1 MLCSVDTKLSK
12 ADITRLNQKF
22 FNKTKLLDWVSAEIK
37 KAEKEGTEFD
47 PTPHLK
53 ILMGDNGSSSVRKN
67 CTKRNSKSAI
77 EEEKTEGSS
86 ESASSQLE

>member
-1 MLCSVDTKLSK
+1 MDTKLSK

-47 PTPHLK
+47 TTPHLK
-53 ILMGDNGSSSVRKN
+53 ILMGNNGGNSVKKTRTTN
-67 CTKRNSKSAI
+67 SSKSAT
-77 EEEKTEGSS
+77 EEKKMGGSS